1 MGLEM
6 IEFITGLALGLMVY
20 GWYQAINNTKDTKNY
35 EYKTAKRKL
44 KDND

>member
-20 GWYQAINNTKDTKNY
+20 GWYQAINDTKNT
-35 EYKTAKRKL
+35 KTMNIKQL
-44 KDND
+44 NEN